1 MPNRAAPSAVEATAG
16 LLPSEEEL
24 RPETDPETGI
34 DLSLI
39 RENLK
44 LTPWE
49 RLLAN
54 DDTVNFCDLARAA
67 LKDRHAAANPIAGQT
82 DRG

>member
-1 MPNRAAPSAVEATAG
+1 LRIIAG
-16 LLPSEEEL
+16 MTVTVPIDSFPSEEEL
-24 RPETDPETGI
+24 CPRVDPETGI

-39 RENLK
+39 EDNLR

-54 DDTVNFCDLARAA
+54 DDTINFLEMARTA
-67 LKDRHAAANPIAGQT
+67 LIQSHAT
-82 DRG
+82 T

>member
-1 MPNRAAPSAVEATAG
+1 MAAPARSSEHAF
-16 LLPSEEEL
+16 PSEDEL
-24 RPETDPETGI
+24 RPETDRLTGI

-49 RLLAN
+49 RILAN
-54 DDTVNFCDLARAA
+54 DDTVNFCDMGRAA
-67 LKDRHAAANPIAGQT
+67 MKQRRHAAEMINSSSAP
-82 DRG
+82 R

>member
-1 MPNRAAPSAVEATAG
+1 MTTAPHQG
-16 LLPSEEEL
+16 LPSEEEL
-24 RPETDPETGI
+24 RPRIEPETGI

-39 RENLK
+39 EDNLR

-54 DDTVNFCDLARAA
+54 DDAINFIDIARAA
-67 LKDRHAAANPIAGQT
+67 LNKPHAAA
-82 DRG
+82 